1 MECSNKMNG
10 ITKEAF
16 TYFKASFIEIVCHN
30 PMMKAVGS
38 KIMNV
43 NPKTCA
49 IVSNICVMCIISVV
63 INKCSRGS
71 SFQALG

>member
-1 MECSNKMNG
+1 MNG

-16 TYFKASFIEIVCHN
+16 TYFKAPLIEGIFHN

-43 NPKTCA
+43 NPKTWA
-49 IVSNICVMCIISVV
+49 IVSNISVMCLISVA
-63 INKCSRGS
+63 INI
-71 SFQALG
+71 

>member
-1 MECSNKMNG
+1 MNCSNKMNG
-10 ITKEAF
+10 RTKEAL
-16 TYFKASFIEIVCHN
+16 TYFKVSLIEIVFHN

-49 IVSNICVMCIISVV
+49 IVSNISVIS
-63 INKCSRGS
+63 NLRCYKYLEPRK
-71 SFQALG
+71 